1 MRNEMGTKVSMVILS
16 HLAEARYEMAVRETD
31 KAYARTLFIAALLN
45 KYPNTSD
52 RISDEEL
59 EIMSEEHFTKSL
71 TEIQAAG
78 SEK

>member
-16 HLAEARYEMAVRETD
+16 HLAEIRYEMAVGEVD

-45 KYPNTSD
+45 KYPNTSE

-59 EIMSEEHFTKSL
+59 EIMSETHFTKSL
-71 TEIQAAG
+71 IEIQNVE
-78 SEK
+78 SKK